1 MSAPI
6 PPTFRTLAALGC
18 EIARAEAR
26 GITGAALDNARD
38 AGREVAR
45 VALTYG
51 AAVVVGLAIEA
62 VAWIEERRRPA

>member
-1 MSAPI
+1 MSLRRAI
-6 PPTFRTLAALGC
+6 LASV
-18 EIARAEAR
+18 
-26 GITGAALDNARD
+26 RD

-51 AAVVVGLAIEA
+51 AAVAVGLAIEA